1 MSNTIVL
8 ASNNT
13 GKIQEFNE
21 MLNELGLEIKPQG
34 EFNVEEIEETGL
46 TFIENAILKARNAC
60 AQTGLPAIADDSGIE
75 VDFLDGAPGIYSAR
89 FSGKHGDFDAHNALI
104 LEKLDGVPVEKRT
117 ARFQCVLA
125 YMRHE
130 NDPTPLVFQGT
141 WEGSILTE
149 IQGKHGFGYDP
160 LFYVA
165 DRDCSAAMLTKE
177 EKNSISHRS
186 IALKQ
191 LLDAFRKL
199 NIL

>member
-1 MSNTIVL
+1 MKNTIVL
-8 ASNNT
+8 ASDNA

-21 MLNELGLEIKPQG
+21 MLHELGIEVKPQG
-34 EFNVEEIEETGL
+34 EFNVTEAEETGL

-60 AQTGLPAIADDSGIE
+60 AQTGLPAIGDDSGIE
-75 VDFLDGAPGIYSAR
+75 VDYLQGAPGIYSAR
-89 FSGKHGDFDAHNALI
+89 FAGEHGNNAANNDLL
-104 LEKLDGVPVEKRT
+104 LEKMQGVPTEQRS

-125 YMRHE
+125 FMRHE

-160 LFYVA
+160 VFYVA
-165 DRDCSAAMLTKE
+165 DRDCSAAMLTKD
-177 EKNSISHRS
+177 EKNSLSHRS

-191 LLDAFRKL
+191 LLDALRTRDL
-199 NIL
+199 L